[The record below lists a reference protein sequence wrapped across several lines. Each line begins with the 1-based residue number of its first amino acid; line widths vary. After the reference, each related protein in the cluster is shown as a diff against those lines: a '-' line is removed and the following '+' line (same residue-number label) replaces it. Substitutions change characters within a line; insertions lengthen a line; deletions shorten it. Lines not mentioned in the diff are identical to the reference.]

1 MHERGREADRKKKS
15 GWDRKKKRERE
26 RKLPVLLF
34 YHQSKNTCWTVL
46 LIRQRLCHPLQKRKK
61 ILQISRH
68 RQVWVYHT
76 PTFLPPDSKYSPVSS
91 VPPLCIS
98 QSFPDR
104 NPLLQ
109 WGYILPQ
116 WIQAPVDTLG
126 SPAPDL
132 TPPPQ
137 PDYPPAPPDWDT
149 HQTDMQRWFVA
160 TQVTWA
166 GMSPQQ
172 KKAMVGWMWGRCWH
186 RLEAGSP
193 ALPYTLAERGRR
205 GSATA
210 QTYKPS
216 AGCARSAA
224 SPSHTP
230 EFIRHSIIRS
240 AWQKYCTLLSEH
252 FIRYT
257 KIVFIMKITASGQ
270 IQPMLVWVQI
280 NICTVWM

>member
-1 MHERGREADRKKKS
+1 MHKRGREADRKKSQDETERRREK
-15 GWDRKKKRERE
+15 ERE
-26 RKLPVLLF
+26 SCQCFCFITSPKIPVEQ
-34 YHQSKNTCWTVL
+34 YCWKDNACV
-46 LIRQRLCHPLQKRKK
+46 IHYKKEK

-76 PTFLPPDSKYSPVSS
+76 PNFLPPDSKYSPVSS

-132 TPPPQ
+132 TPPPRD
-137 PDYPPAPPDWDT
+137 DYPPAPPDWDT
-149 HQTDMQRWFVA
+149 HQTDMQRWFVV

-166 GMSPQQ
+166 GMSPRQR
-172 KKAMVGWMWGRCWH
+172 KATVGWMWGRCWH

-224 SPSHTP
+224 SPSRTP

-240 AWQKYCTLLSEH
+240 ALQK
-252 FIRYT
+252 
-257 KIVFIMKITASGQ
+257 
-270 IQPMLVWVQI
+270 
-280 NICTVWM
+280 